1 MTINMLYFKKT
12 HINVTYSFVLSAK
25 SLLQMHC
32 LAVPCFKIVPAYCW
46 LCRCCWEERSQAAD
60 RRCLQFAI
68 TQPVLIRHEKTRYA
82 ALSIGYAICVRQEW
96 IMFEMLW
103 IWICRDMQGH
113 IWAKMSQNVT
123 PLTPKKIPKMAAYE
137 PKMAKNALRQISEP
151 PT

>member
-1 MTINMLYFKKT
+1 
-12 HINVTYSFVLSAK
+12 
-25 SLLQMHC
+25 MHC

-60 RRCLQFAI
+60 RHCLQFAI

-123 PLTPKKIPKMAAYE
+123 PNTQKITENGPIW
-137 PKMAKNALRQISEP
+137 AKNGKKRTAENFGTTCIDPKSKNNCTLFSSIFHVEP
-151 PT
+151 PF